1 MSGLQSLLQRTKRR
15 APRRTQPK
23 REDAEAVFKT
33 FVRTLE
39 RLRAPAR
46 GGGHAA
52 IAATREKA

>member
-1 MSGLQSLLQRTKRR
+1 MRGLQSLLQTKRR
-15 APRRTQPK
+15 GPRRAPVK
-23 REDAEAVFKT
+23 REDAEVVFKT

-39 RLRAPAR
+39 RLRAPPR

>member
-1 MSGLQSLLQRTKRR
+1 MSRLPSLLQRTKHRTPRR
-15 APRRTQPK
+15 AASK
-23 REDAEAVFKT
+23 REDAEAVFKD